1 MLNQSRFLTYF
12 TYFIKMGPA
21 PTEGPT
27 QMPTEVPFE
36 FFLYILREL
45 NPGTSE
51 SVRMTRAFPPVLS

>member
-1 MLNQSRFLTYF
+1 
-12 TYFIKMGPA
+12 MGPA